1 MSNSGIPRISFKI
14 GLFLALAAAA
24 CPLLGASA
32 LAQQNV
38 PETSLRESQG
48 GCDCRLSV
56 ERNFLRYDLSYFLG
70 TPVFRLSKNGE
81 EIGPKFLTIL
91 PEDALD
97 GSSEGV
103 RHIRHARLF
112 HWATLAS
119 GLIAVG
125 LLSGAAIVHV
135 NEKHWTPL
143 AENLAG
149 GGVGALFVGVL
160 LGYAR
165 QQELMAAIDAYD
177 YDVMRC
183 K

>member
-1 MSNSGIPRISFKI
+1 MPSISFRI
-14 GLFLALAAAA
+14 GLFLTSAVAA
-24 CPLLGASA
+24 CPLLGANA

-38 PETSLRESQG
+38 PETNLSESQG
-48 GCDCRLSV
+48 RCDCGSSV
-56 ERNFLRYDLSYFLG
+56 ERNLLRYNLSYFLG
-70 TPVFRLSKNGE
+70 SPVFKLSKDGK

-91 PEDALD
+91 PEDALE

-103 RHIRHARLF
+103 KHIRHARMF
-112 HWATLAS
+112 HWAALAS

-135 NEKHWTPL
+135 NEKQWTHP

-149 GGVGALFVGVL
+149 GGVAALVVGLL

-165 QQELMAAIDAYD
+165 QEELMAAIDAYN
-177 YDVMRC
+177 YDVMRR

>member
-1 MSNSGIPRISFKI
+1 MSSSRSPGISFKI
-14 GLFLALAAAA
+14 GLFLASAAAA

-38 PETSLRESQG
+38 PETSSRESQG
-48 GCDCRLSV
+48 GCDCRSSV
-56 ERNFLRYDLSYFLG
+56 ERNLLRYNLSYFLG
-70 TPVFRLSKNGE
+70 SPVFRLSKDGK
-81 EIGPKFLTIL
+81 EIGPRFLTIL

-103 RHIRHARLF
+103 KHIRHARLF

-125 LLSGAAIVHV
+125 LLSGSAIVHFD
-135 NEKHWTPL
+135 EKHWTPL

-149 GGVGALFVGVL
+149 GGVAALFVGVL

-165 QQELMAAIDAYD
+165 QQELMAAIDAYN
-177 YDVMRC
+177 YDVMHR